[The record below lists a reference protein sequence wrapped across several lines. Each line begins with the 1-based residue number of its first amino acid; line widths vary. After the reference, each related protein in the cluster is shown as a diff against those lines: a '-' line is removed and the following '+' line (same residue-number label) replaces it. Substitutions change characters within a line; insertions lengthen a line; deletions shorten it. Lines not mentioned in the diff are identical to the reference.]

1 MVSISR
7 SLARDLRA
15 VFRRLSPGRAGPHPV
30 IELVGGRDGLCVR
43 GLTEEVVAE
52 YRRPG
57 PLPEARVVV
66 PLDALA
72 DCSGRDDSPV
82 TFRTATGGKVEAR
95 WSQGGVPQ
103 SREYD
108 GPASVPVFPD
118 SPDTFADNPQELL
131 TALDHAAQVAPKES
145 ARFALQRVLLSGGGE
160 VVASD
165 GRQLLVQGGFR
176 FPWTGD
182 LLVPRCGA
190 FAAPELT
197 ASGPVGVGRTD
208 DHVWVRVGGWSFA
221 LRIDRA
227 GRYPD
232 VKSVIPAASAGVT
245 RLRLDAQDGQGLAAV
260 LPDLPG
266 GKDEHRP
273 VTVDLNGHVAL
284 RARASDQTQ
293 VTELILERSR
303 VEGRPVRFVTDRSY
317 LTRAAKLGFTEVQV
331 IAADKPVLCRDA
343 TRTYVWMPLGGEGA
357 LAPSSDVLRANLPV
371 VATQRKRVK
380 VSRKKLRRSV
390 RKPTSAPVSS
400 PGGDLLGEAVAVQAA
415 LRELLGRVRCLTVL
429 IRQERRTRRAVSATL
444 ASLRQ
449 LEKIA
454 P

>member
-1 MVSISR
+1 MISIPR
-7 SLARDLRA
+7 CLARDLRA
-15 VFRRLSPGRAGPHPV
+15 VFRRISPGRAGPHPV
-30 IELVGGRDGLCVR
+30 VELLAGRDGLRVR
-43 GLTEEVVAE
+43 GLTDEVAAE
-52 YRRPG
+52 YRQPG
-57 PLPEARVVV
+57 PLTEARVAV

-72 DCSGRDDSPV
+72 DCAGRDDSPV
-82 TFRTATGGKVEAR
+82 TFRAATGGKVEVR
-95 WSQGGVPQ
+95 WAQGGVPQ
-103 SREYD
+103 YREYD
-108 GPASVPVFPD
+108 GPANVLELPSP
-118 SPDTFADNPQELL
+118 PDTFADNPPGLL

-145 ARFALQRVLLSGGGE
+145 ARFALQRVLLSGVGE

-182 LLVPRCGA
+182 VLVPRCAA

-197 ASGPVGVGRTD
+197 VSGPVGVGRTEG
-208 DHVWVRVGGWSFA
+208 HVWIKEGGWSFA

-232 VKSVIPAASAGVT
+232 VKSVIPAGGSATT
-245 RLRLDAQDGQGLAAV
+245 RLRLDPKDGAGLAAV

-273 VTVDLNGHVAL
+273 VTLDLNGHVAV
-284 RARASDQTQ
+284 RVRASGQTQ
-293 VTELILERSR
+293 ATELLLARSR
-303 VEGRPVRFVTDRSY
+303 VEGGPVRFATDRTY
-317 LTRAAKLGFTEVQV
+317 LARAAKLGFGEVQV
-331 IAADKPVLCRDA
+331 SAADRPVVCRDA
-343 TRTYVWMPLGGEGA
+343 TRTYVWMPLGAEGA
-357 LAPSSDVLRANLPV
+357 LPPSPDALRASLPA
-371 VATQRKRVK
+371 ATEKERVRAG
-380 VSRKKLRRSV
+380 RKKARHAA
-390 RKPTSAPVSS
+390 RKPASAPV
-400 PGGDLLGEAVAVQAA
+400 PLPAGDLLGEAVAVQAA

-429 IRQERRTRRAVSATL
+429 IRQEHRTRRAVSATL